1 MCTLEILNNDTYC
14 STNKNLFTIYMIG
27 WFAHVPTSACNNL
40 HLVNHDSNKQNKWE
54 EVYLLITR
62 SKTSW
67 VAWDFHRSKL
77 VVVKVQSSNNSKTY
91 FCLHFSTNSSK
102 ISQENYFLDGN
113 NNLGHKC
120 IANLFSHTLFTTGLE
135 DDFDN

>member
-77 VVVKVQSSNNSKTY
+77 VVKVQSSNNSKTY